1 MRVSKEVA
9 AEGVVGQVGV
19 RATEIE
25 DKVDRDWHVHSLPK
39 FVPGAG
45 SSRMQ
50 PPARSLGSIG
60 AAHDP
65 APQEA
70 PGADHCRRQRGT
82 NYTARHPMSPRP
94 PDARGPHVVR

>member
-1 MRVSKEVA
+1 MRVSKRWRPKIDD
-9 AEGVVGQVGV
+9 GPSS
-19 RATEIE
+19 
-25 DKVDRDWHVHSLPK
+25 KLPK

-82 NYTARHPMSPRP
+82 NYTARHPMSPMSLSDLEP
-94 PDARGPHVVR
+94 WSEPSANGP